1 MISKEEENQLQK
13 LTLSMIAVHS
23 DAAYSI
29 SENIS
34 LYRSTENIRSLN
46 VFIFDV
52 TDNQEVQTK
61 TIF

>member
-1 MISKEEENQLQK
+1 MISIEEENQLQK

-23 DAAYSI
+23 DAVYSI

-34 LYRSTENIRSLN
+34 LYRSAENIRSLN